1 MLQGKWYKVYFFPPS
16 DYGRTLSKAKTMRVY
31 AFSFTSA
38 ANTVKIKLSQE
49 KNLGYDPEKIN
60 ITRIDFL
67 GR

>member
-1 MLQGKWYKVYFFPPS
+1 MLTGKWYKVYYLPQ
-16 DYGRTLSKAKTMRVY
+16 GTGLTKAKTMRVY

-38 ANTVKIKLSQE
+38 ANTLKIKLAQE
-49 KNLGYDPEKIN
+49 KNLSFDPEKIL

>member
-1 MLQGKWYKVYFFPPS
+1 MLQGKWYKVYYLPMGS
-16 DYGRTLSKAKTMRVY
+16 DLKRSMTMRVY

-38 ANTVKIKLSQE
+38 ANTVKIKLAQE
-49 KNLGYDPEKIN
+49 KKLSFDPEKIL